1 VSGGDLSPEFLL
13 LSVESGRVLPSQLNE
28 FPKLVGQSILGW
40 LANDVDS
47 VRSEDV
53 RAKILPRQVTPIVR
67 RARKAGIADAGV
79 STAVVQVRQN
89 ERLRSRGSLHGG
101 IQYRMPMQ
109 GLRRLK
115 SWEDEQ

>member
-1 VSGGDLSPEFLL
+1 MSGENLSPEFLL

-28 FPKLVGQSILGW
+28 FPELVGQSIFRRLTD
-40 LANDVDS
+40 NVDS

-67 RARKAGIADAGV
+67 RGRKAGIADAGV
-79 STAVVQVRQN
+79 STAVVQVRQD
-89 ERLRSRGSLHGG
+89 ERLGSRGGLHSG

-109 GLRRLK
+109 GLRRLE
-115 SWEDEQ
+115 SWGDEQ